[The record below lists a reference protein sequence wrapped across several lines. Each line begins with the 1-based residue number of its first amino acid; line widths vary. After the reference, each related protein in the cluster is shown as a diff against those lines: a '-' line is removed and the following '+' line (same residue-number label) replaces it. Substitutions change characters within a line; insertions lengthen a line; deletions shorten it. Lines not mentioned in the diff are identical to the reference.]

1 MNQFIFTN
9 TSLINKNNSITIKLG
24 TKIEDRIFDYKLS
37 KNTID
42 LFLKNCVQNS
52 IHFSKVSTYY
62 VYKYLNNAIE
72 INNKKHTYYSYK
84 TLDYLI
90 IQNKS
95 NDMLLTLNSCIK
107 NDSNI
112 ESVYNYNSITLKEE
126 YVSTINNLFTICI
139 NNYIECTN
147 NNTVKNIDSNYYT
160 ISIII
165 KKPSNYNKLMTKL
178 EEIINLI
185 PTTLK

>member
-1 MNQFIFTN
+1 MNQFIYTN

-24 TKIEDRIFDYKLS
+24 KKIEDTIFDYKLS

-42 LFLKNCVQNS
+42 LFLKNCIHNS
-52 IHFSKVSTYY
+52 IHFSKVST
-62 VYKYLNNAIE
+62 VHIYKYLNNAIE
-72 INNKKHTYYSYK
+72 INNKKHNYYSYK

-90 IQNKS
+90 IGNNS

-112 ESVYNYNSITLKEE
+112 VSVYNYNSITLKEE
-126 YVSTINNLFTICI
+126 YLSTINNLFTICI
-139 NNYIECTN
+139 NNYIEYDN
-147 NNTVKNIDSNYYT
+147 NNTVKNKDSNYYT

-165 KKPSNYNKLMTKL
+165 KKPSNYNKLITKL

>member
-1 MNQFIFTN
+1 
-9 TSLINKNNSITIKLG
+9 
-24 TKIEDRIFDYKLS
+24 
-37 KNTID
+37 
-42 LFLKNCVQNS
+42 
-52 IHFSKVSTYY
+52 
-62 VYKYLNNAIE
+62 
-72 INNKKHTYYSYK
+72 
-84 TLDYLI
+84 
-90 IQNKS
+90 
-95 NDMLLTLNSCIK
+95 MLLTLNSCIK

>member
-1 MNQFIFTN
+1 MNQFIYTN
-9 TSLINKNNSITIKLG
+9 ISLINKNNSIIIKLG
-24 TKIEDRIFDYKLS
+24 KRIEDTIFNNKLS

-42 LFLKNCVQNS
+42 IFLKNCIQKS
-52 IHFSKVSTYY
+52 IHFSKVPT
-62 VYKYLNNAIE
+62 VHTYKYLNNIIE
-72 INNKKHTYYSYK
+72 ISNKKHYYYSYK

-90 IQNKS
+90 IGNKS

-107 NDSNI
+107 NESNVV
-112 ESVYNYNSITLKEE
+112 SVYNYNSITLKEE
-126 YVSTINNLFTICI
+126 YTSTINNLFTICI
-139 NNYIECTN
+139 NNYIEYDN
-147 NNTVKNIDSNYYT
+147 NNIVKNSNYYT